1 MLKSDNLLLDK
12 LILTKNLFKSF
23 FNVFRGLDNAGKTTF
38 LKKLIGQD
46 VDTISPTL
54 GFSIST
60 IDYKK
65 SVSLGLIFF
74 VR

>member
-12 LILTKNLFKSF
+12 LILTKNLLKSF

>member
-12 LILTKNLFKSF
+12 LILTKNLLKPFLMF
-23 FNVFRGLDNAGKTTF
+23 FRGLDNAGKTTF

-74 VR
+74 VK

>member
-1 MLKSDNLLLDK
+1 MLKSDNLLMNK
-12 LILTKNLFKSF
+12 WILTKNLLKSF